1 MKLQLFIGAM
11 ALMISG
17 SALAG
22 SVLIVNGSSSTTEPD
37 TTAAITSNLSTL
49 HTAVGNTVT
58 VSSDIPTD
66 LSGYA
71 QIWDIRFSDHFGLT
85 DAQQTQYLGF
95 LQGGGGMFLMGEN
108 SSFMSRNNSIFD
120 FIGLVGGGSIGWQ
133 YVDSYQQVNAPFTGP
148 NPVTWVDYAAPGGMD
163 SAGSGFFITEGQG
176 GGGSAVAWAVGDLS
190 NALNGALTTVFD
202 VNFMENN
209 YGIEQQNLLK
219 NLIGFVGDQV
229 TPVPEPSAYAML
241 GIGLIGLGVLR
252 RRKQAA

>member
-71 QIWDIRFSDHFGLT
+71 QIWDIRFSDHF
-85 DAQQTQYLGF
+85 
-95 LQGGGGMFLMGEN
+95 
-108 SSFMSRNNSIFD
+108 
-120 FIGLVGGGSIGWQ
+120 
-133 YVDSYQQVNAPFTGP
+133 
-148 NPVTWVDYAAPGGMD
+148 
-163 SAGSGFFITEGQG
+163 
-176 GGGSAVAWAVGDLS
+176 
-190 NALNGALTTVFD
+190 
-202 VNFMENN
+202 
-209 YGIEQQNLLK
+209 
-219 NLIGFVGDQV
+219 
-229 TPVPEPSAYAML
+229 
-241 GIGLIGLGVLR
+241 
-252 RRKQAA
+252 